1 MLKGGKRLLKPK
13 ALDFSK
19 KLVDDVRYLLW
30 IVTVGALVLAFYC
43 AHKGFAG
50 ALPWLSAMVGLP
62 WTAWGTVSS
71 FYLNMAKSDHK
82 DGGIT
87 MEAAR
92 AKNFNIESESA
103 TPINSE
109 TENNFGFDELEDMN
123 STDFNTQPQEYSYI
137 TAQKSDTIPTI

>member
-1 MLKGGKRLLKPK
+1 MSQGGKRLLKPK

-92 AKNFNIESESA
+92 AKNFNTKSESA
-103 TPINSE
+103 MPINSE
-109 TENNFGFDELEDMN
+109 TGNDFGFDELEDMN

>member
-1 MLKGGKRLLKPK
+1 MSQGGKRLLKPK

-43 AHKGFAG
+43 AYKGFAG

-123 STDFNTQPQEYSYI
+123 STDFSTQPQEYSYI
-137 TAQKSDTIPTI
+137 VAQKSDTIPTI

>member
-19 KLVDDVRYLLW
+19 KLVADVRYLLW

-92 AKNFNIESESA
+92 AKNFNIKSESA
-103 TPINSE
+103 TSINSE

-123 STDFNTQPQEYSYI
+123 STDFSTQPQEYSYI
-137 TAQKSDTIPTI
+137 AAQKSDTIPTI

>member
-1 MLKGGKRLLKPK
+1 MLRGGKRLLKPK

-92 AKNFNIESESA
+92 AKNFNTKSESA
-103 TPINSE
+103 MPINSE
-109 TENNFGFDELEDMN
+109 TGNDFGFDELEDMN

-137 TAQKSDTIPTI
+137 AAQKSDTIPTI

>member
-30 IVTVGALVLAFYC
+30 IVTVGALILAFYC
-43 AHKGFAG
+43 VHKGFTG

-92 AKNFNIESESA
+92 AKNFNIKSKSV

-109 TENNFGFDELEDMN
+109 TENDFGFDELENMN
-123 STDFNTQPQEYSYI
+123 STDFSTQPQEYSYI
-137 TAQKSDTIPTI
+137 AAQKSDTIPTI